1 MSIDIES
8 SLLVTKHQEMKMA
21 EAILKQVNFKQ
32 SLKDIPPSGRKEHS
46 MNFSHYLERFMKHV
60 EWQVYLKEAGFN
72 EENRKETYGFPS
84 QKSPPWKDGV
94 ISPLLKPFREEVAK
108 LAGSIKY
115 KPQKKNAFQQQHR
128 KVVCSIERN
137 PNMLIASDKTSTF
150 YEMKPEKYEKLV
162 RDNVTTKYSKCESN
176 EV

>member
-1 MSIDIES
+1 
-8 SLLVTKHQEMKMA
+8 MA

-32 SLKDIPPSGRKEHS
+32 SLKNIPPSGRKEHS
-46 MNFSHYLERFMKHV
+46 MKFSHYLERFMKHV
-60 EWQVYLKEAGFN
+60 EWQGYLKEAGFD

-115 KPQKKNAFQQQHR
+115 KPQKK
-128 KVVCSIERN
+128 SIERN